1 MDAESWKSHIK
12 FFLEPYPKYHATGED
27 MWIPGKD
34 YKIAFIFNGVLRIV
48 GDARSLI
55 VNYNSPH
62 YLILIIETSSSKH
75 VYSVPWEHL
84 VAFELIQ
91 DHDTP
96 EDALW
101 PPRFT
106 LN

>member
-1 MDAESWKSHIK
+1 
-12 FFLEPYPKYHATGED
+12 
-27 MWIPGKD
+27 MWIPCKD
-34 YKIAFIFNGVLRIV
+34 YKIAFIFSGGLRIV
-48 GDARSLI
+48 GDAGSLI

-62 YLILIIETSSSKH
+62 YLVLIIETSSSNH
-75 VYSVPWEHL
+75 VYRVLWEHL

-91 DHDTP
+91 DNDTP

>member
-1 MDAESWKSHIK
+1 MDVESWKSHIK
-12 FFLEPYPKYHATGED
+12 YFLEPHPKYHAAGED
-27 MWIPGKD
+27 MWIPSKD
-34 YKIAFIFNGVLRIV
+34 YKIAFIFSGGLRIV

-62 YLILIIETSSSKH
+62 HLNLSIETSSSSH
-75 VYSVPWEHL
+75 DYYVLWEHL
-84 VAFELIQ
+84 VAFELIR

-106 LN
+106 MN